1 MKEQSKAV
9 QPFQFH
15 PVVIEDSKTLTTS
28 LNVAKYFDR
37 KHYNVLRDIENL
49 GVSERFTA
57 LNFEASKYIDS
68 TGRKL
73 PMYKMTRDGFVI
85 LIMGYTGPKA
95 MQIKEAYI
103 DAFNFMEWKLSQP
116 VREREAKMM
125 AYYEREAVR
134 AERRANKFSS
144 WEYDRMVE
152 MYNSGHRICEIASL
166 MQRSASTIQEHMRN
180 ARKEGRIEADPA
192 QARLFPEVQ

>member
-1 MKEQSKAV
+1 MNKQVQAV

-28 LNVAKYFDR
+28 LNVAKHFSKEHR
-37 KHYNVLRDIENL
+37 KVCRDIEKL
-49 GVSERFTA
+49 EVPSEFSTA
-57 LNFEASKYIDS
+57 NFGRSDYVDS
-68 TGRKL
+68 RGKKQK
-73 PMYKMTRDGFVI
+73 MYKMTRDGFVI
-85 LIMGYTGPKA
+85 LVMGYTGPKA
-95 MQIKEAYI
+95 MRFKLAYI

-192 QARLFPEVQ
+192 QARLFPGVQ